1 VDHVAGLVDDAGLD
15 HALVDIKAHVTYHD
29 DRHGSF
35 SCVTARPGANARAS
49 GRRQKFGPR
58 VRVLTSAGVGPKRQL
73 PLRARSSTGWAGR
86 ALRYDSGLMAHR
98 CSRAAPKCPG
108 PPVLLVLDWGWKD
121 LMISLRRHFVP
132 NPVQVNYCSRL
143 GTRRRRPLFIHT
155 WYNHKVNPLT
165 AIQEHFM
172 IMEAIRNGVW
182 EERIAKTLDV
192 DVAAIRRKRDLLEGI
207 CPEAV
212 QLLKEKRRPT
222 APSARC

>member
-1 VDHVAGLVDDAGLD
+1 
-15 HALVDIKAHVTYHD
+15 
-29 DRHGSF
+29 
-35 SCVTARPGANARAS
+35 
-49 GRRQKFGPR
+49 FGPR

-155 WYNHKVNPLT
+155 WYDCQGDLTSESDNYSSYTYGYDSLGRQKSATSANPG
-165 AIQEHFM
+165 Q
-172 IMEAIRNGVW
+172 
-182 EERIAKTLDV
+182 
-192 DVAAIRRKRDLLEGI
+192 
-207 CPEAV
+207 
-212 QLLKEKRRPT
+212 PT
-222 APSARC
+222 